1 MTDALETRLQEE
13 GLRIRKA
20 TSDQLPHAIE
30 LDARI
35 TGQPKP
41 EYWQDI
47 FERYGSRHVDERFFL
62 IAEPTQQNS
71 QRQILG
77 LIVGEV
83 RGWEFGSEPCGW
95 VFAVSVDPDHRQ
107 QGIGEALFQALCKEF
122 RKIGITTVRT
132 MVRRQD
138 PLHMSFFRSEGMMAG
153 PYIQMEL
160 SLASETS

>member
-1 MTDALETRLQEE
+1 MTDAPEKRLLEES
-13 GLRIRKA
+13 LRIRKA
-20 TSDQLPHAIE
+20 TSEHLQHAID

-62 IAEPTQQNS
+62 VAEPRDPS
-71 QRQILG
+71 SGPEILG

-95 VFAVSVDPDHRQ
+95 VFAVSVDPDYRQ
-107 QGIGEALFQALCKEF
+107 QGIGEALFQALCEKF
-122 RKIGITTVRT
+122 REIGITTVRT

-160 SLASETS
+160 NLEDE

>member
-1 MTDALETRLQEE
+1 MTEASKTEWQNGVD
-13 GLRIRKA
+13 LRIRKA
-20 TSDQLPHAIE
+20 TSDQLPHAID

-41 EYWQDI
+41 DYWQDI

-62 IAEPTQQNS
+62 VAEPVNPENNPP
-71 QRQILG
+71 ILG

-83 RGWEFGSEPCGW
+83 RGWEFGSSPCGW
-95 VFAVSVDPDHRQ
+95 VFAVSVDPECRQ
-107 QGIGEALFQALCKEF
+107 QGIGEALFQELCNEF
-122 RKIGITTVRT
+122 RNIGITTVRT
-132 MVRRQD
+132 MVRREN

-160 SLASETS
+160 SLSDT